1 LGYIQKR
8 ILSKKKK
15 IDQDKNMAKREKKRV
30 SVREFL
36 NKKAFHNYNIE
47 DIMEAGIVLHG
58 SEVKAIRAGRMNFKE
73 SFVRIIKN
81 EVFILNMNISYLDT
95 THTAYRPE
103 ENRDRKLLLHRKQIN
118 KLYEKVTKDGYTIVP
133 TKIYFN
139 DKNIL
144 KVNIGI
150 AKGKKNYDK
159 REDLKQKTIKR
170 DIQRV
175 LKEYR

>member
-1 LGYIQKR
+1 MVK
-8 ILSKKKK
+8 SK
-15 IDQDKNMAKREKKRV
+15 DKNKT

-36 NKKAFHNYNIE
+36 NKKAFHDYIIE
-47 DIMEAGIVLHG
+47 DIFEVGIVLHG
-58 SEVKAIRAGRMNFKE
+58 SEVKAIRAGRLNFKE

-81 EVFILNMNISYLDT
+81 EVFILNMSISHLDT
-95 THTAYRPE
+95 THVSYRPE

-159 REDLKQKTIKR
+159 REALKAKTMQR
-170 DIQRV
+170 DTQRI
-175 LKEYR
+175 LKSYNR